1 MILRVQN
8 IKNES
13 RLIFMQ
19 TECIILVGTAIDLTP
34 KPKETNML
42 HVLTNVLAI
51 IAAGVPLMI
60 VDALRS
66 IQFFKARK
74 VK

>member
-1 MILRVQN
+1 
-8 IKNES
+8 
-13 RLIFMQ
+13 
-19 TECIILVGTAIDLTP
+19 
-34 KPKETNML
+34 ML

-51 IAAGVPLMI
+51 IAAGVPLLV

>member
-1 MILRVQN
+1 MTT
-8 IKNES
+8 
-13 RLIFMQ
+13 MH
-19 TECIILVGTAIDLTP
+19 TPAGTQLDLTP
-34 KPKETNML
+34 EPKEANML

-51 IAAGVPLMI
+51 LAAGLPLLV

>member
-1 MILRVQN
+1 MH
-8 IKNES
+8 
-13 RLIFMQ
+13 
-19 TECIILVGTAIDLTP
+19 TPAGTQLDLTTE
-34 KPKETNML
+34 PKEANML